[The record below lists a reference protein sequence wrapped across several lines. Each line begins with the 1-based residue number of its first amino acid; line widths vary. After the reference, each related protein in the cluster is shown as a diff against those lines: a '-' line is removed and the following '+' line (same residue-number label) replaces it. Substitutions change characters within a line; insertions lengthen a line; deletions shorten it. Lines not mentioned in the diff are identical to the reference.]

1 MTACSCLTAMAYRH
15 QNGVDHNA
23 VAMAVVAQQMV
34 PSDVSGIMF
43 TANPATGKQSSP
55 SPHDPHL
62 LLRIITESSP
72 CPHLILTGE
81 RSEII
86 INASFGLGEAVVS
99 GLVTPDTY
107 IVNRES
113 GEIVTTIG
121 AKEQRIVSDGEQG
134 VSSPHL
140 ILT

>member
-1 MTACSCLTAMAYRH
+1 MAVITVAYRH
-15 QNGVDHNA
+15 QNGVDHAA

-43 TANPATGKQSSP
+43 TANPA
-55 SPHDPHL
+55 
-62 LLRIITESSP
+62 
-72 CPHLILTGE
+72 TGE

-107 IVNRES
+107 IVNRET
-113 GEIVTTIG
+113 GEVTTNIG
-121 AKEQRIVSDGEQG
+121 AKEQRVVSDGEQG
-134 VSSPHL
+134 VRPQLNLPVKTSFAYTCRRL
-140 ILT
+140 IDLAL